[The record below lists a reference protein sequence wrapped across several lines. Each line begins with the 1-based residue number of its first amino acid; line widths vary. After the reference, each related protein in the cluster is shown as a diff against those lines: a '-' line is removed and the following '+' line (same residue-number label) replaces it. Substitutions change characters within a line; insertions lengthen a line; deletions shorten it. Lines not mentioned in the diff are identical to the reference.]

1 MMRRYDEYGM
11 LDGPASQAE
20 IDRIAEKVRLEDEA
34 RQRHD
39 RAWARLCG
47 IAPMIGGPS
56 GR

>member
-1 MMRRYDEYGM
+1 MRRYDEYGM